1 MSTKIIKNQICLIT
15 GGAGRIGSSF
25 SKAIVKNSGKVII
38 GDIDIDRGMSLQE
51 ELGAENSLFIE
62 LDTSNIQS
70 TREALELGKNEF
82 GRIDSAV
89 HCAYPTS
96 SGWGRPLEEIEPI
109 HLKQDLFSQLGG
121 AILFSQQIIEFFRAQ
136 GHGNLVHISSI
147 QGVSSPKFEHYEGTN
162 MGSPIEYTA
171 IKSGIISITKYLS
184 KYCKRDNIRV
194 NAISPGGINSNQP
207 QAFIKKYRESCNSKG
222 ILDGDDICGALIFLL
237 SEDSSFIHGQNIIV
251 DDGWSL

>member
-1 MSTKIIKNQICLIT
+1 MNTKKMRNQVSLIT

-25 SKAIVKNSGKVII
+25 SKTIVKNSGKVII
-38 GDIDIDRGMSLQE
+38 GDIDRDRGVALQE
-51 ELGAENSLFIE
+51 ELGTENALFIE
-62 LDTSNIQS
+62 LDTSDIQS
-70 TREALELGKNEF
+70 IREALELGKNEF

-96 SGWGRPLEEIEPI
+96 SGWGRSLEEIEPV
-109 HLKQDLFSQLGG
+109 HLKQDLFSPLGG
-121 AILFSQQIIEFFRAQ
+121 AILFSQQIIDFFRVQ
-136 GHGNLVHISSI
+136 GYGNLVHISSI

-162 MGSPIEYTA
+162 MSSPIEYSA

-184 KYCKRDNIRV
+184 KYCRRDNIRV
-194 NAISPGGINSNQP
+194 NSISPGGINDNQP
-207 QAFIKKYRESCNSKG
+207 KSFIKKYRESCNSKG
-222 ILDGDDICGALIFLL
+222 MLDGDDICGALMFLL